1 MQFTVAVN
9 GQCGGGNHVH
19 LTVSAGAQSRQITL
33 TRADLAVDFSSLDA
47 VRDTLAILLRSRI
60 KEAGATTPAQIK
72 AAIESK
78 AFYL

>member
-1 MQFTVAVN
+1 MQFTVAVD
-9 GQCGGGNHVH
+9 GQCPGGNHVH

-60 KEAGATTPAQIK
+60 KESGATTPAQIK
-72 AAIESK
+72 NAIESK
-78 AFYL
+78 GFYI